1 MASSTSVR
9 RVVLAAAALTSV
21 FLLSACAPG
30 TSSVEHFSGLPT
42 VEHAVVGEEGTIE
55 TAEQEGGDGQPVA
68 MWLELGGKI
77 AVTVWGSSTCAPI
90 GERISVVA
98 PKGEGNTVAIS
109 LKEYRDG
116 ACTAD
121 LVPHTTV
128 FWTPMNITTTEE
140 LTVQVAD
147 TEVTVPVK

>member
-9 RVVLAAAALTSV
+9 RVALAAAALASV
-21 FLLSACAPG
+21 FVLSACAPG
-30 TSSVEHFSGLPT
+30 TSSVEHFPGLPV
-42 VEHAVVGEEGTIE
+42 VEHAAGDDEGGAGE
-55 TAEQEGGDGQPVA
+55 AEQEGGDGRPVA
-68 MWLELGGKI
+68 MWLEQGGKI

-90 GERISVVA
+90 GERISVVE
-98 PKGEGNTVAIS
+98 PKGQGNTVAIS
-109 LKEYRDG
+109 LKEYGDG
-116 ACTAD
+116 MCTMD
-121 LVPHTTV
+121 FVPHTTV